1 MYVRRKVRWGLIW
14 RFAWRNLIIF
24 VAWSTAVTALY
35 EVLRRRGLDVRLPF
49 TPMSMIGVA
58 VAFYVAFKNNQSYD
72 RFWEARKIW
81 GGIVNISRAWGNAVL
96 GYVTRRHAR
105 APLSD
110 DALRDAH
117 RRLIY
122 RHLAWINSLR
132 VQLRKTTI
140 HDRSEQLVYLPK
152 VDLGADNSEVDVWR
166 FLSDPERRALD
177 GARNR
182 ATQILRLQGEDLR
195 GICEEAG
202 LLDDFRHT
210 ALMEHLKEMYDLQG
224 RCERIKNTPLPRQY
238 AYFSAT
244 FVWLFI
250 LVLPFGLLSEF
261 VSRGGP
267 WMAWLMIPCAVLI
280 SWVFATM
287 EVIGDASEDPFD
299 NYINDV
305 PMSAL
310 CRTIEIDLRQ
320 MLGETDVPPPL
331 APVNDVLM

>member
-1 MYVRRKVRWGLIW
+1 MYVRRTVRWGLIW
-14 RFAWRNLIIF
+14 RFAWRNLLVF
-24 VAWSTAVTALY
+24 TVWSTLVTVLY
-35 EVLRRRGLDVRLPF
+35 QVLRARGVDVRLPF
-49 TPMSMIGVA
+49 SPLSMIGVA
-58 VAFYVAFKNNQSYD
+58 VAFYVAFKNNQAYD

-81 GGIVNISRAWGNAVL
+81 GGIVNLSRTWGNSVL
-96 GYVTRRHAR
+96 GYLTPAQ
-105 APLSD
+105 APGAG
-110 DALRDAH
+110 DALREVQ

-122 RHLAWINSLR
+122 RQLAWVNSLR

-140 HDRSEQLVYLPK
+140 YDRREQLAYMPRL
-152 VDLGADNSEVDVWR
+152 DLGGDNSEEDVWR
-166 FLSDPERRALD
+166 FLSAQEREALT

-182 ATQILRLQGEDLR
+182 ATQIGRLQGEDLR
-195 GICEEAG
+195 TLCQEAG
-202 LLDDFRHT
+202 LLTELRHT
-210 ALMEHLKEMYDLQG
+210 ELMELLREMYDLQG

-238 AYFSAT
+238 ASFSAT
-244 FVWLFI
+244 FVWVFVAL
-250 LVLPFGLLSEF
+250 LPFGLLGEF
-261 VSRGGP
+261 VSRSGP
-267 WMAWLMIPCAVLI
+267 WAAWLTIPCAVLI

-320 MLGETDVPPPL
+320 MLGETDLPPPL